1 MLVLV
6 FAAVT
11 PPTRSDG
18 GHGMDGPLPQDA
30 SETDTGAAILDE
42 ALARFGTTEDARL
55 REIMLSLIRH
65 AHAFVRE
72 TKLTWDEWERGM
84 AFFATA
90 ARVTGPGRNEFI
102 ALSDSIGVS
111 MQVLAVSQPKPAG
124 ATIPTLIGP
133 FFIDESP
140 AFPAGAD
147 ISNGASGEPLYVCG
161 RMRDTAGQPVADA
174 VVNVWQS
181 DDRGLY
187 DVQDDFDPSRMWG
200 RGRICC
206 DAEGRYAFWSVM
218 PTAYPAPMDAALGE
232 LINATTRRWW
242 RPAHLH
248 FAIQTETADPLVTHI
263 FVRGIDHIGEDVAF
277 GVRPELI
284 ADFVANET
292 GVAPDGKVM
301 STPFRSLAY
310 DFVLTRGGR

>member
-90 ARVTGPGRNEFI
+90 ARVVQEEARHRLGRREVVPVPVHERQGLGHRIGADADHRIGPG
-102 ALSDSIGVS
+102 
-111 MQVLAVSQPKPAG
+111 
-124 ATIPTLIGP
+124 
-133 FFIDESP
+133 
-140 AFPAGAD
+140 
-147 ISNGASGEPLYVCG
+147 Y
-161 RMRDTAGQPVADA
+161 
-174 VVNVWQS
+174 
-181 DDRGLY
+181 
-187 DVQDDFDPSRMWG
+187 
-200 RGRICC
+200 
-206 DAEGRYAFWSVM
+206 
-218 PTAYPAPMDAALGE
+218 
-232 LINATTRRWW
+232 
-242 RPAHLH
+242 
-248 FAIQTETADPLVTHI
+248 
-263 FVRGIDHIGEDVAF
+263 F
-277 GVRPELI
+277 G
-284 ADFVANET
+284 
-292 GVAPDGKVM
+292 
-301 STPFRSLAY
+301 S
-310 DFVLTRGGR
+310 